1 MSAEKKAI
9 EKKRIKCKP
18 VAKRKLVAASD
29 ASSEKLKRANEILAN
44 IKWMASSPAAS
55 SSKKLKKAGK
65 TG

>member
-1 MSAEKKAI
+1 MSAEKKTI
-9 EKKRIKCKP
+9 EKKGIKRKP
-18 VAKRKLVAASD
+18 VTRRKLVAAPG

-44 IKWMASSPAAS
+44 IKWMAPSPAR